1 MLESILILLGIGNAA
16 VLLVALWGAHSRPRL
31 R

>member
-1 MLESILILLGIGNAA
+1 MLESILVLLGIGNAA
-16 VLLVALWGAHSRPRL
+16 VLFIALWGAHNRPRL